1 MTLNRVNTEKIT
13 NVFKSIFNLLLSE
26 NLSISLTFTSFL
38 TLQAK
43 IWLHDIEIDVNIMNS
58 EGFLNINEIAKFLK
72 TSIFQSVLEKFT

>member
-26 NLSISLTFTSFL
+26 NLSISLIFTSFL

-43 IWLHDIEIDVNIMNS
+43 IWLHDIEINVNIMNS
-58 EGFLNINEIAKFLK
+58 EGFLNINAIAKFRK
-72 TSIFQSVLEKFT
+72 TSIFQSVLKKFT